1 MNERS
6 LILTFEIQKLSIR
19 GFQKYSMQENEYA
32 K

>member
-6 LILTFEIQKLSIR
+6 LLLTFKIQNTSIR